1 MSNRAECR
9 VVFPS
14 AALANP
20 SVRSALDHD
29 LGVTEA
35 DLSLCPPCAPAVER
49 ECLSLLSH
57 EVDGLIVATDEIAQ
71 AGELPTLES
80 ALRCAG
86 FAYDAEQVGTTE
98 WMPERRFWRPGMDGA
113 GYLTLTHDRLPY
125 IQYSEVQAILARTQS
140 SRDGSDIRS
149 AFAGLLSASRSESDP
164 ILNYATPALL
174 VAPNVA
180 APTGLSV

>member
-1 MSNRAECR
+1 MSNRTECR

-29 LGVTEA
+29 LGATEA
-35 DLSLCPPCAPAVER
+35 DLSLCPPCAPTFDL
-49 ECLSLLSH
+49 ECVSLLPH
-57 EVDGLIVATDEIAQ
+57 EVDGLIVATDEIAK
-71 AGELPTLES
+71 AGELPSLES

-86 FAYDAEQVGTTE
+86 FAYDAEQAGTTE
-98 WMPERRFWRPGMDGA
+98 WMPERRFWRPGMDDA

-140 SRDGSDIRS
+140 SRDGSEIRS

-164 ILNYATPALL
+164 ILNYATPAVLSTPTVV
-174 VAPNVA
+174 VA
-180 APTGLSV
+180 TSLSA